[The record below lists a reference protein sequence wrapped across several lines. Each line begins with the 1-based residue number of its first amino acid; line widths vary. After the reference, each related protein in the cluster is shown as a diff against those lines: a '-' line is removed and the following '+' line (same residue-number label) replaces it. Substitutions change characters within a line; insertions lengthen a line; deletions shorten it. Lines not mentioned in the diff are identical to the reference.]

1 MNKKMMTLKSFL
13 FKNVL
18 LKTLVLTPLMAGHA
32 QATSEPNNDVT
43 LNDISWIDN
52 KYFDKKRAVIDD
64 LGRENFGTRL
74 RTSIQDIQ
82 LMQRILDG
90 QHVTIFDTETHKAL
104 GVVLGDIYVAE
115 QGWQWFEYK
124 DKQGRSSAV
133 CIPKTTHCLF
143 PLSMMTRRLRVS
155 TEHDMARIYKKG
167 LDLMDDVAPKLP
179 YSTQEK
185 IKPEPPKRDKN
196 TIIVPF

>member
-1 MNKKMMTLKSFL
+1 MNKNTMTLKGFL
-13 FKNVL
+13 LKSLL
-18 LKTLVLTPLMAGHA
+18 LKTLVLTPLIAVHTHA
-32 QATSEPNNDVT
+32 ARDADNDVT
-43 LNDISWIDN
+43 LNEISWIDN

-64 LGRENFGTRL
+64 LGRENFGARL
-74 RTSIQDIQ
+74 RTNTQDIQ

-90 QHVTIFDTETHKAL
+90 QHVTIFETETHRAF

-115 QGWQWFEYK
+115 HGWQWFEYK

-167 LDLMDDVAPKLP
+167 LDLMADVTPKLP
-179 YSTQEK
+179 YSAQEN
-185 IKPEPPKRDKN
+185 IKPKPPKRDRN
-196 TIIVPF
+196 TITVPF